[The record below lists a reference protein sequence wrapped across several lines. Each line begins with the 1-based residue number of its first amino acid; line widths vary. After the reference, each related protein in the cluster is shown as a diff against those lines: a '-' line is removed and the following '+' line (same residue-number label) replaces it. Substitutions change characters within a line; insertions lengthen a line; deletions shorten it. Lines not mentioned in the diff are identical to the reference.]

1 MIAVDTNVLVYAHR
15 EDSPNYLIA
24 NKIITQLAEST
35 QTWAITSP
43 SLHEFL
49 AIVTHSKI
57 YKPATPLSLALEQIN
72 CWLESPSLVVL
83 HESIGYWR
91 TFQTLVSQSKTTGAQ
106 IHDARIAALC
116 LHHGV
121 KELLTADRD
130 FLKFT
135 SLKTRNPFI

>member
-1 MIAVDTNVLVYAHR
+1 MIAVDTNILVYAHR
-15 EDSPNYLIA
+15 EDSPKHLIA

-49 AIVTHSKI
+49 ATVTHPKI

-72 CWLESPSLVVL
+72 CWLESPNLVVL
-83 HESIGYWR
+83 HESIGYWQ
-91 TFQTLVSQSKTTGAQ
+91 TFQTLITQAKTTGAQ

-121 KELLTADRD
+121 TELITADRD
-130 FLKFT
+130 FLKFK
-135 SLKTRNPFI
+135 SLQVRNPFI